1 MQSSLG
7 PRLPLHEE
15 VADRLRLFITEGQL
29 AAGTKLNERVLAEQL
44 QVSRTPLREAIKM
57 LASER
62 LVELIPNRGALVAC
76 LDRQAIVDLF
86 ELMANLEGLSGELAA
101 IRCDDA
107 ALNEIKALHFEMLAA
122 HARED
127 LSSYYRCNQSI
138 HLAINRAAANTALSE
153 TYDAINLRLQALR
166 FRSNFNREKW
176 DQAVLEHQAMI
187 HALSEKDGRR
197 LRALLEQHL
206 RNKRDTV
213 LAMLG

>member
-1 MQSSLG
+1 MQNGLN
-7 PRLPLHEE
+7 PRQLLHEE
-15 VADRLRLFITEGQL
+15 VAARLRRFITEGQL
-29 AAGTKLNERVLAEQL
+29 VAGMKLNERVLAEQL

-62 LVELIPNRGALVAC
+62 LVDLIPNRGAIVAR
-76 LDRQAIVDLF
+76 LDRQTIVDLF
-86 ELMANLEGLSGELAA
+86 ELMASLEGLSGELAA
-101 IRCDDA
+101 LRGDEA
-107 ALNEIKALHFEMLAA
+107 AFAEIKALHFEMLAA
-122 HARED
+122 HARQD
-127 LSSYYRCNQSI
+127 LSTYYRCNQAI

-176 DQAVLEHQAMI
+176 DHAVLEHQDMI
-187 HALSEKDGRR
+187 EALTQKDGLR
-197 LRALLEQHL
+197 LRGLLEQHL